1 MYKLNKSEK
10 GFTII
15 EVVVVLAIAG
25 LIFGIVFW
33 ALPNLQ
39 RSNRDSSRRTI
50 ASNVLANLD
59 QYASNNNGQYPVG
72 SLTGTNN
79 FEDFLLDF
87 FSGGIA
93 DPLAG
98 DWVDTGGGVGANAL
112 LSASTSGT
120 GLNVDDGDDDTFTLM
135 YATSARCTPGTAGAM
150 EAGSGT
156 RAIAIAVELEQGTG
170 YCVDNN

>member
-1 MYKLNKSEK
+1 MNKLSDKKK

-39 RSNRDSSRRTI
+39 KSNRDSSRRTV

-59 QYASNNNGQYPVG
+59 QYASNNNGQYPAEG
-72 SLTGTNN
+72 TEFETFLTQ
-79 FEDFLLDF
+79 F
-87 FSGGIA
+87 FTDGIA

-98 DWVDTGGGVGANAL
+98 DYGSAEAPIDYHGGG
-112 LSASTSGT
+112 SES
-120 GLNVDDGDDDTFTLM
+120 VDDGDGDTYRML
-135 YATSARCTPGTAGAM
+135 YGTSARCETGVVGSM
-150 EAGSGT
+150 EDGVGS
-156 RAIAIAVELEQGTG
+156 RAVAIAVELEQGIG
-170 YCVDNN
+170 YCVDNNS

>member
-1 MYKLNKSEK
+1 MYKLNKSK
-10 GFTII
+10 DGFTII

-39 RSNRDSSRRTI
+39 KSNRDSSRRTI

-59 QYASNNNGQYPVG
+59 QYAANSNGRYPAEG
-72 SLTGTNN
+72 AEFESFLTQ
-79 FEDFLLDF
+79 F
-87 FSGGIA
+87 FTDGVS

-98 DWVDTGGGVGANAL
+98 DYGSAEAPIDYHPGGT
-112 LSASTSGT
+112 TS
-120 GLNVDDGDDDTFTLM
+120 VDDSDADTYRLL
-135 YATSARCTPGTAGAM
+135 YGTSARCESGVVGSM
-150 EAGSGT
+150 EDGVGS
-156 RAIAIAVELEQGTG
+156 RAVAVAVELEQGIG